1 MRKFLSILML
11 SCLLWGMVLPAGAEG
26 KTAQLYAQTGD
37 GTDYRTSLTFEA
49 GETLSARFYTA
60 AAAESLIDAGTFT
73 SDKTG
78 LTIGEPGT
86 DGNCVLSS
94 ETPDT
99 YTVSY
104 EEGGITYR
112 MEVAVTEPAAATNTI
127 TVPDAATLSTI
138 LSDQAKFDAFLTA
151 NHYSKTGDLTLVL
164 PTGPLGSITCSVQL
178 DKGKLILKG
187 VSGTSMRGLIVNA
200 ENVSVDGISFTRS
213 TGTDVSIMVNTASG
227 VVVTDCSFSGSGYDF
242 QLKQDTQKNAAVIT
256 MTGNSFLGNTVKA
269 ALRSATGSILG
280 YWTVTTAAEPET
292 VNLDLN
298 ARVEEKTDIYEI
310 GYLELQIDQ
319 DIHGL
324 VSQDWEFKFKTKC
337 TYSDKKSYAAFN
349 KTQFIGDEKF
359 NILNNGY
366 VNILVEDSG
375 EYVLVNDTAPSIS
388 KGIVRI
394 SKSQALHLKQ
404 VTVSTTYN
412 AASVTFGK
420 KTIDSEMASIGT
432 KRYLT
437 FPVDSYG
444 DYTIKETTKTVT
456 KTTKTKTTKTKT
468 TSRKYTTSQDYF
480 LVTPQGFSN
489 AVRYVRDNLVTLN
502 CTEAGM
508 KAISLPVPSM
518 AAAAEKGYSVLVKTK
533 GAELTLDAAALKSL
547 AQQAKGTTVL
557 LHYKSLNHKTLTAVG
572 QASVKSHLAQHPG
585 DSADLAFLVTA
596 TSDSETIED
605 LQKGTITLKIPFIVL
620 PGAEGIDNMVYAL
633 QGESLSEARDTT
645 VADGYLTTKL
655 LDLTEH
661 MVFQAGEP
669 VETTVETTE
678 ETAVETMEPETGDYA
693 EDLEEEEEEDGFPV
707 WIPAAAVL
715 LLAGGGAVAW
725 FLFFRKRLKK

>member
-11 SCLLWGMVLPAGAEG
+11 ICLLWGMVLPAGAEG
-26 KTAQLYAQTGD
+26 EGGGSTTAKLYAKTGS
-37 GTDYRTSLTFEA
+37 GEEYLESLTFVA
-49 GETLSARFYTA
+49 GETLTARFYTSN
-60 AAAESLIDAGTFT
+60 AAESAAITSGTFT
-73 SDKTG
+73 SDKTD
-78 LTIGEPGT
+78 LTMGAPGEN
-86 DGNCVLSS
+86 GNCALSS
-94 ETPDT
+94 DIAGD

-104 EEGGITYR
+104 ELDGTTYS
-112 MEVAVTEPAAATNTI
+112 MTVTVTVSTTNTI
-127 TVPDAATLSTI
+127 TVPNAATLSTI
-138 LSDQAKFDAFLTA
+138 LSDQAVFDDFLTA

-178 DKGKLILKG
+178 DKGKLSLKG

-349 KTQFIGDEKF
+349 KTQFIGDEKS

-444 DYTIKETTKTVT
+444 DYAIKETTKTVT
-456 KTTKTKTTKTKT
+456 KTTKTKTT
-468 TSRKYTTSQDYF
+468 SRKYTTYQDYF

-502 CTEAGM
+502 CTEAGT

-547 AQQAKGTTVL
+547 AQQAKGDTVL

-572 QASVKSHLAQHPG
+572 QASVKSHLAQYPG

-605 LQKGTITLKIPFIVL
+605 LQKGTITLKIPFIIL
-620 PGAEGIDNMVYAL
+620 PGAEGTDNMVYAL
-633 QGESLSEARDTT
+633 QGEGLSEARDTT

-661 MVFQAGEP
+661 MVFQVGEP
-669 VETTVETTE
+669 VETTEEPTEATVETTE
-678 ETAVETMEPETGDYA
+678 ETTEEITEPDTGDYT
-693 EDLEEEEEEDGFPV
+693 EDFDFEQEEEEDGFPV
-707 WIPAAAVL
+707 WIPVAAVL
-715 LLAGGGAVAW
+715 LLAGGGAAA
-725 FLFFRKRLKK
+725 